1 LSGRIENGLGT
12 PGLHPVGE
20 SGLTGGYSVELPVFE
35 GPLDLLLHLIRK
47 HEIDVFD
54 IPISTILEKYIAYI
68 EWMRALNLD
77 VAGEFLVMAATLAQ
91 IKSKMLLPPGE
102 GEGEEEEEQDQGD
115 PREELVRRLLEYQR
129 YKEAATE
136 LRDRPI
142 LDRDVFARR
151 DMPAVV
157 ESEDEASPFA
167 DVSVFKLIEA
177 LDRVMLKASKRI
189 PHEILIERISIADRI
204 QELTAILAERRE
216 LIFDEL
222 FGDAPTRSFVV
233 ITFIALLEMTRLHMI
248 RLHQADGGEN
258 LYVTSRL
265 EHIDLDQALTLIR
278 DDEVTE

>member
-1 LSGRIENGLGT
+1 LSGQIENGLGP
-12 PGLHPVGE
+12 PGLHPLGE

-47 HEIDVFD
+47 HEIDIFD
-54 IPISTILEKYIAYI
+54 IPISTILEKYIAYM

-102 GEGEEEEEQDQGD
+102 GEGEEEEQDEVD

-129 YKEAATE
+129 YKEAAAE

-151 DMPAVV
+151 AMPAVV

-167 DVSVFKLIEA
+167 DVSVFRLIEA
-177 LDRVMLKASKRI
+177 LDKVMLKASKRI

-204 QELTAILAERRE
+204 QELTAVLAERRE
-216 LIFDEL
+216 LIFEEL

-265 EHIDLDQALTLIR
+265 EHVDLEQALALVK

>member
-1 LSGRIENGLGT
+1 MSEPIEKGLE
-12 PGLHPVGE
+12 PPEPQVAAE
-20 SGLTGGYSVELPVFE
+20 PQAAEGYHVDLPVFE

-47 HEIDVFD
+47 HEIDIFD

-102 GEGEEEEEQDQGD
+102 GEDDDEEQPEEED
-115 PREELVRRLLEYQR
+115 PRQELVRRLLEYQR

-136 LRDRPI
+136 LRDLPI
-142 LDRDVFARR
+142 LDRDVFARQAAK
-151 DMPAVV
+151 PTV
-157 ESEDEASPFA
+157 EGDEEASPFA

-177 LDRVMLKASKRI
+177 LDRVMRKASKRI

-204 QELTAILAERRE
+204 QELSALLGERRE
-216 LIFDEL
+216 MIFDEL
-222 FGDAPTRSFVV
+222 FGDAPTRQLIV
-233 ITFIALLEMTRLHMI
+233 ITFIALLEMTRLQMV

-258 LYVTSRL
+258 IYITSRL
-265 EHIDLDQALTLIR
+265 ENVDLEQALALVR
-278 DDEVTE
+278 DDEETE